1 MSTALQPDAGASYR
15 EILRASALIGGS
27 TLVGVAIGILRVKAL
42 ALLLGTAGFGLY
54 ATYMTIVELAR
65 HVAQFGM
72 NASGVREIAAAAA
85 RGDTTS
91 LARTARV
98 LLRCVLV
105 CGPAAVVRVSVIMG
119 CSFRADVGVTPRRER
134 RSRSPSEPPRRWRR

>member
-54 ATYMTIVELAR
+54 ATYMAIVELAR
-65 HVAQFGM
+65 NVAQFGM
-72 NASGVREIAAAAA
+72 NASGVREIAAAA
-85 RGDTTS
+85 R
-91 LARTARV
+91 
-98 LLRCVLV
+98 
-105 CGPAAVVRVSVIMG
+105 GPAIQHKQNFWQA
-119 CSFRADVGVTPRRER
+119 TPRTRLFVGAR
-134 RSRSPSEPPRRWRR
+134 YQWQNDTSAGLSRTESNQAAIFAGLFHRL

>member
-27 TLVGVAIGILRVKAL
+27 TLVGVAVGILRVKAL

-54 ATYMTIVELAR
+54 ATYMAIVELAR
-65 HVAQFGM
+65 NVAQFGM

-85 RGDTTS
+85 RGPAIQREQNFWQATPRTRLFVGARYQWRNDTTAGLS
-91 LARTARV
+91 RTESNE
-98 LLRCVLV
+98 
-105 CGPAAVVRVSVIMG
+105 AAIFAG
-119 CSFRADVGVTPRRER
+119 LFHQL
-134 RSRSPSEPPRRWRR
+134 